1 MNSSI
6 NNPNQAIALTGE
18 QTTSPRII
26 AKGDDELAQRIIAVA
41 KEHDIPIKEEPELV
55 KLLSE
60 VPLGDEIPE
69 MLYVAVSEVLS
80 FAYMLK
86 NKVEMSKT
94 P

>member
-1 MNSSI
+1 MVQLFSLVPVSVYDL
-6 NNPNQAIALTGE
+6 P
-18 QTTSPRII
+18 
-26 AKGDDELAQRIIAVA
+26 QRIIAVA

-80 FAYMLK
+80 FAYMLQ
-86 NKVEMSKT
+86 NKVEMSKN